1 MSTFV
6 GDLEYVETNYSNEAL
21 GPSSRSCCKVVVG
34 NSCGSG
40 SLVGKRGGKSLI
52 LTNAH
57 VAGTKIGATAR
68 CTFPFAGNKT
78 LEARVIMAGY
88 SDRVMMDWAV
98 LEANEELPLPHVKLS
113 IEAPTGKH
121 YTGGYPRCQGPK
133 FQEITTVEISHGGT
147 VWKWNPNSIGGQSGS
162 GVHSFTDHSQKGLLT
177 WSWAGLGA
185 GQTCRSIWMQ
195 YNNRN
200 VSDLWKFGA
209 VREPGMIELTEVNP
223 EIENGFFCEA
233 NITTLPIWAHLD
245 DGTTNPPTEPPS
257 GDCSGIITQVR
268 ESLNAMRL
276 EITRLEEKLKGAGG
290 SKNED
295 KPSGGGTFGL

>member
-1 MSTFV
+1 
-6 GDLEYVETNYSNEAL
+6 
-21 GPSSRSCCKVVVG
+21 
-34 NSCGSG
+34 
-40 SLVGKRGGKSLI
+40 
-52 LTNAH
+52 